1 MLHLGDTEVSAISLL
16 KKNTD
21 SFMDVFS
28 SLSSQSKEVQIC
40 YLIAQSV
47 AALVLYDY
55 ATVAFNDGN
64 YVVKSLFRLS
74 CNWVLKALF
83 LIRFSGIAITF

>member
-1 MLHLGDTEVSAISLL
+1 
-16 KKNTD
+16 
-21 SFMDVFS
+21 MDVFA

-40 YLIAQSV
+40 CFIAWSV
-47 AALVLYDY
+47 TALVIYDY
-55 ATVAFNDGN
+55 ATVAFSDGN
-64 YVVKSLFRLS
+64 YVIKSLFRLS